1 MVLVLAGY
9 AAAQE
14 GGAVPLS
21 GGKTEVSDVKSNV
34 EVQNLGRK
42 SVMEY
47 NKRLKVKENPE
58 NGAKRLIFTEVIK
71 AEKQVVAGVKYYL
84 TIKVTTSDGQTKTYD
99 AEMWSESLLRI
110 GSDKSAVMGHGV
122 TGLLNLLLVVSVALA
137 LAGYAAAQ
145 AEGPPAASGGAAS
158 GGKEEVSDVKSN
170 VEVQNL
176 GRKSVMEY
184 NKRLKVKENPE
195 NGAKRLIFTEVIKAE
210 KQVVAGVKYY
220 LTIKATTSDGT
231 PKTYDA
237 EMWVKPNET
246 VHEMLAFAPAAA

>member
-1 MVLVLAGY
+1 MA
-9 AAAQE
+9 
-14 GGAVPLS
+14 
-21 GGKTEVSDVKSNV
+21 
-34 EVQNLGRK
+34 
-42 SVMEY
+42 
-47 NKRLKVKENPE
+47 KV
-58 NGAKRLIFTEVIK
+58 A
-71 AEKQVVAGVKYYL
+71 
-84 TIKVTTSDGQTKTYD
+84 
-99 AEMWSESLLRI
+99 
-110 GSDKSAVMGHGV
+110 
-122 TGLLNLLLVVSVALA
+122 GLLNLLLVVSVALA

-176 GRKSVMEY
+176 GRKSVMEF

-220 LTIKATTSDGT
+220 LTIKATTSDGQT
-231 PKTYDA
+231 KTYDA